1 MGTEKRER
9 KKQNRELGR
18 QMQAQAEQRRRTT
31 RRVVRIAVAVVA
43 LVGVFFLIAF
53 LTGGDDSTS
62 TDTTAPAESTLAP
75 ESTAPPASDAP
86 GDSVPVEPTE
96 FVYGTGECAPTDGS
110 AVQKRDFTD
119 APQLCIDPA
128 KTYVAEIVTNKGSI
142 TVALDTARAPGTV
155 NNFVNL
161 ARFKYFDATEC
172 HRAIPG
178 FVVQCGDPTA
188 TGTGGPGYRIADELP
203 ADGDYEI
210 GSLAMANS
218 GPNTNG
224 SQFFVISG
232 PEGAALPPSY
242 SLFGKVT
249 AGLDV
254 VAALDAMGNPDN
266 NGMPPLEKIEILS
279 VTITES

>member
-1 MGTEKRER
+1 MGTEKRQR

-18 QMQAQAEQRRRTT
+18 QLQAQAEQRRRST
-31 RRVVRIAVAVVA
+31 RRAVRIAVAVIA

-53 LTGGDDSTS
+53 LTNGDDTSTS
-62 TDTTAPAESTLAP
+62 DTVAPVESSTPAATDAPAPSE
-75 ESTAPPASDAP
+75 AP
-86 GDSVPVEPTE
+86 GDSTPVESESFT
-96 FVYGTGECAPTDGS
+96 YGPGECAPSDGS
-110 AVQKRDFTD
+110 APQTRDFSD
-119 APQLCIDPA
+119 APQLCIDPT
-128 KTYVAEIVTNKGSI
+128 KSYVAEIVTNKGTI
-142 TVALDTARAPGTV
+142 TIALDAERAPGTV

-203 ADGDYEI
+203 AEGEYEI

-218 GPNTNG
+218 GPDTNG
-224 SQFFVISG
+224 SQFFIISG
-232 PEGAALPPSY
+232 EDGAALPPSY

-249 AGLDV
+249 DGLDV
-254 VAALDAMGNPDN
+254 VAALDAMGNPEDN
-266 NGMPPLEKIEILS
+266 GTPPLERIDIVS